1 MNKRKIGGIGEDVAV
16 KFLESK
22 GYNIVER
29 NFDCTV
35 GEIDIIARK
44 DGYLVFIEVKYRKN
58 LSYGY
63 PVEAVTYSKQKNI
76 RRVATWYIKYKNL
89 IFEKNFRF
97 DVVGMLGELEH
108 PTISLIEN
116 AF

>member
-1 MNKRKIGGIGEDVAV
+1 LNKRKIGGEAEEVAA
-16 KFLESK
+16 KYLESK
-22 GYNIVER
+22 GYKIVEK
-29 NFDCTV
+29 NYNCSF

-44 DGYLVFIEVKYRKN
+44 DGFFIFIEVKYRRD

-63 PVEAVTYSKQKNI
+63 PVEAVTYSKQKVI
-76 RRVATWYIKYKNL
+76 RKVATLYIKHKNL

-97 DVVGMLGELEH
+97 DVVGILGELEF